1 MSQNSMQQAD
11 PSLVRQISGLIEFRK
26 SKLSRLE
33 SVYIKGRSKV
43 EKERGVLREAR
54 QKQVEFKQRTNE
66 QIEALTDTY
75 LGGGHSPIEIQKWFA
90 KEKYLKDEIVRNQAD
105 LKDQERELRQL
116 KEVNIQ
122 DKKAYQQ
129 AMIGVE
135 KIQILKEELL
145 NGSA

>member
-75 LGGGHSPIEIQKWFA
+75 LGGDHSPIEIQKWFA